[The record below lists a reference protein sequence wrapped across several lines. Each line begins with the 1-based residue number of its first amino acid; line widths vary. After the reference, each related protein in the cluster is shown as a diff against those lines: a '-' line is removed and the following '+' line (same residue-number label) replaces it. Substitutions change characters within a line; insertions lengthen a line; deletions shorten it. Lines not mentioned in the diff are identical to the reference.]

1 MSRQDFTRTKGLVPA
16 SSGYISRCHGIVGST
31 NGRGVPLSI
40 KRGRL
45 IATFEPLRFLMLAVS
60 VLLGSQEGI
69 EGDIPNSN

>member
-1 MSRQDFTRTKGLVPA
+1 MSRHEFTRMEGLVPA

-40 KRGRL
+40 KSGTL

-60 VLLGSQEGI
+60 VLLWS
-69 EGDIPNSN
+69 